1 MSMSE
6 TIPTPAH
13 HISPDL
19 IWEHVR
25 NEALAASRQDPG
37 IAMFLQQAILVHP
50 DLESALLARLTG
62 RLQAVDIPQATLHEA
77 LAQAAACVP
86 DWSAILRADIRAVYD
101 LDPACHRFLDPI
113 LYFKGFHAIQTHRL
127 AHALWQQGRRDFA
140 YYLQSRASSVFQ
152 TDIHPAAQ
160 MGAGIFLDHATG
172 LVIGETAVVE
182 NNVSILHAVTL
193 GGTGKAGGD
202 RHPKIRRG
210 VLIGAG
216 AKILGNIEIG
226 ACSKIA
232 SGSVVLKNVPP
243 RVTVA
248 GVPAKIIGKTDCRE
262 EPARAMDQTLHG
274 DGSGI

>member
-1 MSMSE
+1 MSIITTQARSQNA
-6 TIPTPAH
+6 PV
-13 HISPDL
+13 DL
-19 IWEHVR
+19 IWEHIR
-25 NEALAASRQDPG
+25 NEAQVAICQDETIAAL
-37 IAMFLQQAILVHP
+37 LQKTIL
-50 DLESALLARLTG
+50 DKINLEQALLARLTD
-62 RLQAVDIPQATLHEA
+62 RLHSVDMPSKILHKV
-77 LAQAAACVP
+77 LQQAAARIE
-86 DWSAILRADIRAVYD
+86 DWPSILRTDIRAVYD
-101 LDPACHRFLDPI
+101 LDPACHRFMDPL
-113 LYFKGFHAIQTHRL
+113 LYLKGFHAIQTHRL

-160 MGAGIFLDHATG
+160 MGTGIFLDHATG
-172 LVIGETAVVE
+172 LVIGETAVIE
-182 NNVSILHAVTL
+182 DNVSILHAVTL

-226 ACSKIA
+226 VCSKVA
-232 SGSVVLKNVPP
+232 SGSVVLKDVPA

-248 GVPAKIIGKTDCRE
+248 GVPARIIGKTDYHE